1 MKQKKSELR
10 IYCDLLMQQVH
21 AIKEANTADP
31 PDAEVCFYKR
41 ITAVSMAGITR
52 LFFIQDVFPG
62 WLVK

>member
-31 PDAEVCFYKR
+31 PDAEVCFYKG
-41 ITAVSMAGITR
+41 IATVFMAGITR
-52 LFFIQDVFPG
+52 LFFIQDIFRS